1 MVEGP
6 TAKAYT
12 IRINREFSGE
22 IVNNIF
28 VKSKRIFIPLD
39 TIVKKEFLNSDSI
52 GKNILFFFDDV
63 VIRVHLMMYGAIH
76 IYEISEPL
84 LKPERQVK
92 ILIEGEKKKLVVY
105 NAPIIEIDRKDRIL
119 ERLRNELG
127 PDPLS
132 KEWNKEKAIQN
143 ILKFKDEKIG
153 VVLLNQSAIAG
164 IGNILRNEILFK
176 AGISPER
183 KIKDLTI
190 EEIEKIVN
198 ICEEISKEFLRLK
211 VERKKI
217 GPILY
222 VYNRYRGKCKICG
235 SELKFYLQEPIK
247 RKTFVCPKCQ
257 K

>member
-12 IRINREFSGE
+12 IRINQEFRDE
-22 IVNNIF
+22 IVNKIF
-28 VKSKRIFIPLD
+28 VKSKKVFIPLD
-39 TIVKKEFLNSDSI
+39 TIIKKKFLNSDSI
-52 GKNILFFFDDV
+52 GKNILFFFNDIA
-63 VIRVHLMMYGAIH
+63 IRIHLMMYGAIH
-76 IYEISEPL
+76 IYEINEPL
-84 LKPERQVK
+84 LKPERQVR

-105 NAPIIEIDRKDRIL
+105 NAPIVEIDRKDRIL
-119 ERLRNELG
+119 EKLRNELG

-153 VVLLNQSAIAG
+153 IVLLNQSVIAG
-164 IGNILRNEILFK
+164 IGNILRNEILFR

-183 KIKDLTI
+183 KIKDLNI
-190 EEIEKIVN
+190 EEIKRIVN
-198 ICEEISKEFLRLK
+198 NCEEISKEFLRLK
-211 VERKKI
+211 VERKRI

-235 SELKFYLQEPIK
+235 NELKFYLQEPIK